1 MAFLQ
6 GRNEGAERGLAELR
20 GYWEALRDGDALPPR
35 ERIDPRGIAGALE
48 RAFLIERI
56 APGLARLRLA
66 GRMLVELMGMEV
78 RGMPLSALFL
88 PEARLKLA
96 AALEPV
102 FAGPAILD
110 ARVEGETGWGRPA
123 FAVRMVVL
131 PLTGAGGAVDVAI
144 GALALPE
151 DIGRA
156 PRRLTLQRV
165 VHERLGQAVMAAP
178 AFAEPPRPWRAP
190 PGRSHLRLVK
200 SEG

>member
-6 GRNEGAERGLAELR
+6 GRNEGADRGLAELR
-20 GYWEALRDGDALPPR
+20 GYWEALREDGALPAR
-35 ERIDPRGIAGALE
+35 DRIDPRGIAGVLE
-48 RAFLIERI
+48 RAFLIERV

-66 GRMLVELMGMEV
+66 GSALADLMGMEV

-88 PEARLKLA
+88 PEARLRLA
-96 AALEPV
+96 AAVEPV
-102 FAGPAILD
+102 FAGPAVLE
-110 ARVEGETGWGRPA
+110 ARVEGETGWGRPTLA
-123 FAVRMVVL
+123 ARMVVL

-151 DIGRA
+151 DTGRA
-156 PRRLTLQRV
+156 PRRLSVQRV
-165 VHERLGQAVMAAP
+165 VHEWIGSGAVAAP
-178 AFAEPPRPWRAP
+178 AFAEAPRPWRAP